1 MYNTRKFFAILLA
14 LLLLLSLAAC
24 SNEKTEQNP
33 DDSTVSDNDNLPD
46 EDASSGNEPN
56 DSEDGAADV
65 PNEEDT
71 NESENDGENPAEGT
85 DVDLAAFFDTLSETY
100 EMAATEN
107 LDAEMADAFLPGL
120 NDISLRQSVLRTP
133 MITAAVCEIL
143 MVECEN
149 SEDAAAVAEI
159 FRERMQ
165 SQIDGGAWYPA
176 SIEVWEGAQ
185 IVTEG
190 SFVALFAHS
199 DAESMAQDFSA
210 LFTK

>member
-33 DDSTVSDNDNLPD
+33 DDSTVSDNNNLPD

-120 NDISLRQSVLRTP
+120 NDIPLRQSVLRTP

>member
-1 MYNTRKFFAILLA
+1 MPL
-14 LLLLLSLAAC
+14 
-24 SNEKTEQNP
+24 
-33 DDSTVSDNDNLPD
+33 
-46 EDASSGNEPN
+46 ASSG
-56 DSEDGAADV
+56 
-65 PNEEDT
+65 
-71 NESENDGENPAEGT
+71 
-85 DVDLAAFFDTLSETY
+85 
-100 EMAATEN
+100 
-107 LDAEMADAFLPGL
+107 
-120 NDISLRQSVLRTP
+120 TP
-133 MITAAVCEIL
+133 MISAAVCEIL

>member
-85 DVDLAAFFDTLSETY
+85 DIDLSAFFDTLSETY

>member
-33 DDSTVSDNDNLPD
+33 DDSTVSDNNNLPD

-56 DSEDGAADV
+56 DSKDGAADV

-71 NESENDGENPAEGT
+71 NESENNGEDQAEGT
-85 DVDLAAFFDTLSETY
+85 DVDLSAFFDTLSETY

-120 NDISLRQSVLRTP
+120 NDIPLRQSVLRTP
-133 MITAAVCEIL
+133 MISAAVCEIL

-190 SFVALFAHS
+190 NFAALFAHS

>member
-33 DDSTVSDNDNLPD
+33 DDSTVSDNNNLPD

>member
-33 DDSTVSDNDNLPD
+33 DDSTVSDNNNLPD

-107 LDAEMADAFLPGL
+107 LDAEMADAFLPEL
-120 NDISLRQSVLRTP
+120 NDIPLRQSVLRTP

>member
-33 DDSTVSDNDNLPD
+33 DDSTVSDNNNLPD

-56 DSEDGAADV
+56 DSKDGAADV

-120 NDISLRQSVLRTP
+120 NDIPLRQSVLRTP

>member
-33 DDSTVSDNDNLPD
+33 DDSTVSDNNNLPD

-133 MITAAVCEIL
+133 MISAAVCEIL